1 MRTSTLQTTRRHGG
15 RDRRRPRLFFNA
27 AELPL
32 PTEQYV
38 AWIDVMG
45 TRASMATS
53 LRTTANFM
61 FKLHIAAFQAPR
73 ERVRIYP
80 VMDGFYAAA
89 PDKTG
94 VLRFLRSVFAALAD
108 EFNATEEN
116 RFRFLIRGGLA
127 FGPSVHGADVPLA
140 ACAAL
145 PDAHGYRESI
155 LLGMPMVQAHQAEA
169 EAPPFGL
176 SVHES
181 ARAFAPTGE
190 EPLHDRWWRW
200 DEFGKEDVQLAWSSL
215 EANMKA
221 YFDWCTERSLRIGY
235 PIDRINAHQ
244 TMAAQY
250 FA

>member
-1 MRTSTLQTTRRHGG
+1 VQATRARGRLQ
-15 RDRRRPRLFFNA
+15 RRRTRLFFNA
-27 AELPL
+27 AELPV
-32 PTEQYV
+32 PTEHYV
-38 AWIDVMG
+38 GWIDAMG

-61 FKLHIAAFQAPR
+61 FKLHIAAYQAPR
-73 ERVRIYP
+73 ERVHIYP

-89 PDKTG
+89 AGKGDM
-94 VLRFLRSVFAALAD
+94 LRFLRHVFAALAD

-116 RFRFLIRGGLA
+116 RFRFLVRGGLA
-127 FGPSVHGADVPLA
+127 FGPSIHGADVPLA
-140 ACAAL
+140 ACAAIQ
-145 PDAHGYRESI
+145 DARGYREAI

-176 SVHES
+176 AVHES
-181 ARAFAPTGE
+181 ARAFAPGGE

-200 DEFGKEDVQLAWSSL
+200 DEYGDESVRLAWGAL
-215 EANMKA
+215 ESNLKS
-221 YFDWCTERSLRIGY
+221 YFDWCAQRSVRIAY
-235 PIDRINAHQ
+235 PIDRVNAHR